1 MTEHSQPLQS
11 LTGSLDHPRAA
22 MADLL
27 PDLGPS
33 EPDTHQQVA
42 VTPKIHTAI
51 YWVCEWT
58 RVLITST
65 VTKTHHNTPQP

>member
-51 YWVCEWT
+51 Y
-58 RVLITST
+58 
-65 VTKTHHNTPQP
+65 